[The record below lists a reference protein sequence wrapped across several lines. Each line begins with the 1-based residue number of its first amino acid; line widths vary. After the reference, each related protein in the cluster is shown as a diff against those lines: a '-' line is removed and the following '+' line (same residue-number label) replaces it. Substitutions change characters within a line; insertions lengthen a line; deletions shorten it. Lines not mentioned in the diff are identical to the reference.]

1 LIWLN
6 EGKEVKIYNL
16 IQLARKSIKEDFQ
29 VNQIK
34 QENDFHL
41 VYCNGKLSAP
51 LEVKDPDFGLQYKN
65 CIKLIRT
72 VEMY

>member
-1 LIWLN
+1 
-6 EGKEVKIYNL
+6 
-16 IQLARKSIKEDFQ
+16 
-29 VNQIK
+29 
-34 QENDFHL
+34 

-72 VEMY
+72 VEMYQYVLKEYTHKDNEGNEHI